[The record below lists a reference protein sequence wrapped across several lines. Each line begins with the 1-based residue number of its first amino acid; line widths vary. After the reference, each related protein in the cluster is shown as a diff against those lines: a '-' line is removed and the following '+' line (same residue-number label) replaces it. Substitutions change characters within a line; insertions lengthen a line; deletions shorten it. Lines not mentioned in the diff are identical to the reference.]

1 MDKFHNQGLY
11 FETKTTST
19 KKIFKVSFPIDA
31 LLSLRWNEKEL
42 KKLNK
47 LDQSDNVA
55 DKLEMMSL
63 IARKLE
69 GTDGKEHHLVLA

>member
-1 MDKFHNQGLY
+1 MDKFHSEGLF

-31 LLSLRWNEKEL
+31 LLGIRYNEKEL
-42 KKLNK
+42 EKLNK
-47 LDQSDNVA
+47 LDKSDKVA

-63 IARKLE
+63 IARKIE
-69 GTDGKEHHLVLA
+69 GDGAVGHSLVI